1 MGFAA
6 LENLVVAAI
15 QRHGFARRSRTEIFN
30 PAGVFGDVLHQALI
44 LLGHLLVGLG
54 QVSQINGF
62 RGLCIAQERNEQGAA
77 KDKAAQ
83 RMGNTHGISNNE
95 ASLQFSSAL
104 SAGLLTKSRKTCIN
118 GYPYSRYSA
127 YPSMGLARGFVSCR
141 ITRAFEG
148 CR

>member
-1 MGFAA
+1 MPPKKKTSAATAPYMSLPPPPEQTGGGVDAGGRMGVDEGA
-6 LENLVVAAI
+6 LSVAK
-15 QRHGFARRSRTEIFN
+15 S
-30 PAGVFGDVLHQALI
+30 
-44 LLGHLLVGLG
+44 
-54 QVSQINGF
+54 
-62 RGLCIAQERNEQGAA
+62 

-95 ASLQFSSAL
+95 ASPQFSSAL